1 MIKDECIL
9 CLFFFFLW
17 AYFEVADGSG
27 MMSMVLWNSLC
38 PEWYNSVKVGTVLL
52 LEQYAI
58 KTSYPFKTQPTPGD
72 SQMKRFATIG

>member
-1 MIKDECIL
+1 
-9 CLFFFFLW
+9 
-17 AYFEVADGSG
+17 
-27 MMSMVLWNSLC
+27 MSMVLWNSLC